1 MPSFTPAELK
11 RALLREGFEI
21 YRTAGRFVLLADR
34 VRENLIMD
42 SGVALGEAS
51 DTPADPSSGGPAS
64 GASGGD
70 GSDPTSDAK
79 LVVRVTLK
87 AQSSEFPNESADQLL
102 ARARQ
107 LTAPFSERG
116 YQETD
121 CQTVSIQDPS
131 DPDQTIDTWHEV
143 HWELTVPSLERAM
156 EELRFAVG
164 QEKTAGNQDD

>member
-42 SGVALGEAS
+42 SGVAVGDTS
-51 DTPADPSSGGPAS
+51 DTAADVSSGGPS
-64 GASGGD
+64 DGG
-70 GSDPTSDAK
+70 SNPTSDTK

-87 AQSSEFPNESADQLL
+87 AQSSEFPNESAEQLL

-116 YQETD
+116 YQETN
-121 CQTVSIQDPS
+121 CQTVSVQDPS
-131 DPDQTIDTWHEV
+131 DPDQTLDTWHEL
-143 HWELTVPSLERAM
+143 HWELTVPSLERAV
-156 EELRFAVG
+156 EELRFALA
-164 QEKTAGNQDD
+164 QKKTAGSSHDD